1 MCFIP
6 RFGKFHVCVKIWKF
20 SLFLD
25 AKAFRDYVNEA
36 LDATLPDRES
46 LWNFLRALDW
56 LSSIS
61 LYADMLS
68 AECFCHSVTKN
79 IKNKCKTIT
88 QFLAQDRFTWFTLLS
103 RNIILNMFTNIIQT
117 QWWNDSPIQ
126 VYGTVYC
133 LRRLFYMYV
142 FHISCLTTKP
152 LGEKECDHFICL
164 F

>member
-1 MCFIP
+1 M
-6 RFGKFHVCVKIWKF
+6 KVLVV
-20 SLFLD
+20 LD

-36 LDATLPDRES
+36 LDATLSDRES

-61 LYADMLS
+61 LYADMLT
-68 AECFCHSVTKN
+68 AECFCHSVTIKTKKQMQNNHPFFCSGLIYLIYSSVMKHLIKHVHKN
-79 IKNKCKTIT
+79 HSNSMMK
-88 QFLAQDRFTWFTLLS
+88 WFS
-103 RNIILNMFTNIIQT
+103 NPSVQ
-117 QWWNDSPIQ
+117 
-126 VYGTVYC
+126 TVYC

-152 LGEKECDHFICL
+152 LEEKECNHFICL